1 MSDKALVKPV
11 TWVGTSRED
20 LKLVPRAVTRDIGQA
35 LYAAQQGEKD
45 PATKP
50 MQGFKPK
57 VMEIVAP
64 HASDTYR
71 AVYTL
76 KLGNE
81 VFVLHAFQKKAKRG
95 RATPKKELD
104 LIKQRLKEA
113 IEIYKDRQN

>member
-1 MSDKALVKPV
+1 MDDKETIKPV
-11 TWVGTSRED
+11 TWIGTSRKN
-20 LKLVPRAVTRDIGQA
+20 LKSFPRAVTRNIGQA

-45 PATKP
+45 PAAKP
-50 MQGFKPK
+50 LVGIKPK

-64 HASDTYR
+64 HAKDTYR

-81 VFVLHAFQKKAKRG
+81 LFVLHTFQKKAKKG
-95 RATPKKELD
+95 QATPKTELD

>member
-1 MSDKALVKPV
+1 ML
-11 TWVGTSRED
+11 
-20 LKLVPRAVTRDIGQA
+20 
-35 LYAAQQGEKD
+35 
-45 PATKP
+45 
-50 MQGFKPK
+50 
-57 VMEIVAP
+57 P
-64 HASDTYR
+64 HTYR

-81 VFVLHAFQKKAKRG
+81 VFVLHAFQKKAKKG